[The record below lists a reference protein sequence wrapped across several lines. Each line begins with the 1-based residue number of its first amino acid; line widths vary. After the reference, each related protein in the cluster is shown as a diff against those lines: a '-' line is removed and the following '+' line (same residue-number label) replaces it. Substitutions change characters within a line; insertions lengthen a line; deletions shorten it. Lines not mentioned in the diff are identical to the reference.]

1 MAASIWHISSFSLL
15 DMLRCSRGLR
25 NITAESKSLPEA
37 ANAIVGYLYSQFSN
51 PVSKEPELALVRFY
65 KTTSFADLDEEQQ
78 AFARSV
84 AGGRELSPTT
94 KVLELVA
101 TAGSESEWN
110 DPAQSAGHRAIPLL
124 SVGMVE
130 QAPMIAGLIKA
141 LGLDIAAVVTPTL
154 ALIQDAHGKTHNVF
168 HVEHAL
174 GSPLI
179 PAQKDFVERYGI
191 KSVIGFGGLLPT
203 GDLFAIVMF
212 SREHVGNE
220 PATRFRSVSLD
231 VKAILFPF
239 FTSPV

>member
-25 NITAESKSLPEA
+25 NITAESKSLPDA
-37 ANAIVGYLYSQFSN
+37 ANAIVGFLYSQFAN

-65 KTTSFADLDEEQQ
+65 KTTSFADLDDEQQ
-78 AFARSV
+78 AFAQKV
-84 AGGRELSPTT
+84 ADGRELSPAT

-154 ALIQDAHGKTHNVF
+154 ALIQDVHGKTHNVF
-168 HVEHAL
+168 HVEHAP

-212 SREHVGNE
+212 SREHVGND

-239 FTSPV
+239 FTPPV

>member
-1 MAASIWHISSFSLL
+1 
-15 DMLRCSRGLR
+15 LR
-25 NITAESKSLPEA
+25 NITATSTSLPEA
-37 ANAIVGYLYSQFSN
+37 ANAIVGYLYSQFSD
-51 PVSKEPELALVRFY
+51 PVSKDPELALVRFY
-65 KTTSFADLDEEQQ
+65 KTTSFADLNADQQ
-78 AFARSV
+78 AFARNI
-84 AGGRELSPTT
+84 AGGRELSPAT

-110 DPAQSAGHRAIPLL
+110 DPARSAGHRAIPLL

-141 LGLDIAAVVTPTL
+141 LGLDIADVVAPTL
-154 ALIQDAHGKTHNVF
+154 SLIHDSHGKTYNVF

-191 KSVIGFGGLLPT
+191 KSVVGFGGLLPT
-203 GDLFAIVMF
+203 GDLFAVVMF
-212 SREHVGNE
+212 SRDHVGNE
-220 PATRFRSVSLD
+220 AATRFRSVSLD

-239 FTSPV
+239 FTPLI